1 MTTLDE
7 MDKKILHALSRDA
20 RLSVEKVA
28 EQTNLS
34 STPVRRRIKR
44 METEGI
50 IRRYT
55 VDVDMEK
62 AGYALSLY
70 VFLKLQSRDRTTI
83 AKFEDKIRHMPEV
96 TTCAL
101 VTGPHDYVMTM
112 RLQDMDT
119 YNIFLHSVLSEL
131 PGVFG
136 IETSVVIGG
145 VKNEIP
151 VPR

>member
-34 STPVRRRIKR
+34 PTPVRRRIKR

-62 AGYALSLY
+62 AGYGLTLY

-112 RLQDMDT
+112 RLQDMAT

-145 VKNEIP
+145 VKNETPIP
-151 VPR
+151 H

>member
-1 MTTLDE
+1 
-7 MDKKILHALSRDA
+7 
-20 RLSVEKVA
+20 
-28 EQTNLS
+28 
-34 STPVRRRIKR
+34 
-44 METEGI
+44 
-50 IRRYT
+50 
-55 VDVDMEK
+55 
-62 AGYALSLY
+62 
-70 VFLKLQSRDRTTI
+70 
-83 AKFEDKIRHMPEV
+83 
-96 TTCAL
+96 
-101 VTGPHDYVMTM
+101 MTM

>member
-1 MTTLDE
+1 
-7 MDKKILHALSRDA
+7 
-20 RLSVEKVA
+20 
-28 EQTNLS
+28 
-34 STPVRRRIKR
+34 
-44 METEGI
+44 
-50 IRRYT
+50 
-55 VDVDMEK
+55 
-62 AGYALSLY
+62 
-70 VFLKLQSRDRTTI
+70 
-83 AKFEDKIRHMPEV
+83 MPEV